1 MAIILDV
8 SYGNGIPNFGPR
20 PMEAKI
26 EKAVGKQSTGG
37 SGTMITFSFRSR
49 KDARNA
55 ARRVR
60 RMAKQLKR
68 RVTCYVWP
76 YR

>member
-8 SYGNGIPNFGPR
+8 MYGNGIPNFGPR
-20 PMEAKI
+20 PMEDAI
-26 EKAVGKQSTGG
+26 EKAVGKRSTGG

-49 KDARNA
+49 KDANNA

-60 RMAKQLKR
+60 AMAKSKR
-68 RVTCYVWP
+68 RRVSCSVWS
-76 YR
+76 